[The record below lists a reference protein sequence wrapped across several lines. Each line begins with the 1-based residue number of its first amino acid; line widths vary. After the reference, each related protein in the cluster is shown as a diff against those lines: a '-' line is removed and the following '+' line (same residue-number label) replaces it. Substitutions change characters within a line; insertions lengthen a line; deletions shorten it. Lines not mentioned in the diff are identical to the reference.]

1 MWLKAFKIRL
11 IEEILHHL
19 GCLKLYGIIIILGGE
34 RFCSSTVCFCPNNSA
49 INFFLM
55 FFFWHSHV
63 ESSKVPSSKVFL
75 KKKTQGT
82 PRFEAFFLIFQ
93 VHLGQWRSN
102 SGFGER
108 RFFFPSCFVSVA
120 DMMHSRPISSL
131 CFRPSTRLTLA
142 GALATCRAM
151 TRHTQDPVIQE
162 RGCDVFQGARFQ
174 WKRKG

>member
-1 MWLKAFKIRL
+1 M
-11 IEEILHHL
+11 
-19 GCLKLYGIIIILGGE
+19 
-34 RFCSSTVCFCPNNSA
+34 
-49 INFFLM
+49 FL
-55 FFFWHSHV
+55 
-63 ESSKVPSSKVFL
+63 SKQLCDQFLFDVFL
-75 KKKTQGT
+75 LALTCRIFKGSKFQGIPQKEDSGYT
-82 PRFEAFFLIFQ
+82 PIRSIFLIFQ